1 MAAFENRENKKGLKE
16 TITHL
21 EAFIKTKDAQ
31 IAELV
36 EKLGELEK
44 TNYSDGDDD
53 SDMLN
58 TSELEGQK

>member
-1 MAAFENRENKKGLKE
+1 MKE
-16 TITHL
+16 TISHL
-21 EAFIKTKDAQ
+21 EALIKAKDVQ

-36 EKLGELEK
+36 EKLCELDK

>member
-1 MAAFENRENKKGLKE
+1 MKE

-21 EAFIKTKDAQ
+21 EAFIKTKVAQ

-58 TSELEGQK
+58 TSEL